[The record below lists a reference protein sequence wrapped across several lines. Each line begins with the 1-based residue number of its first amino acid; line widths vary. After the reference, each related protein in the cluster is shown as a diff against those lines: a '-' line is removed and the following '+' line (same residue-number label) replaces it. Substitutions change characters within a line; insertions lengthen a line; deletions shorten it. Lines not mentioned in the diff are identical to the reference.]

1 MTTILLTILVG
12 VVSAFSKSIFDRI
25 FREYN
30 PDTKKL
36 ISNIKNLLLFIVR
49 YVLPIIFL
57 IYFFINGEFNKSFV
71 LVISILVTTLIISA
85 IVDVFGI
92 IQKKTL
98 GLIASLVKSQTGQ
111 VDILSEIQQ
120 IVLNELSSDKT
131 SKSNETKNNL

>member
-36 ISNIKNLLLFIVR
+36 ISNIKNFLLFIVR

-131 SKSNETKNNL
+131 SKSNETENNL